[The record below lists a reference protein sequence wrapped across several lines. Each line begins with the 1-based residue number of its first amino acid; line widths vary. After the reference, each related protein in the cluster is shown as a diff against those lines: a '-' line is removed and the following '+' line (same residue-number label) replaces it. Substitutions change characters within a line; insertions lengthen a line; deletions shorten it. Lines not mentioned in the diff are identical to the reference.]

1 VEPGADLLAENVRS
15 LLAAVTERP
24 VGAQAG
30 TVTNVKIRIVVE
42 IGTTKLAHVG
52 EVVQSGMWKPVAPP
66 ELEDF
71 TNKILSA
78 IEAVG
83 IETVT
88 HTADEILNDRPS
100 AETLRR
106 AADHVRPLIDMVNR
120 IAETIEPTDPTR
132 RVALRW
138 WILAGAIL
146 LAAGVA
152 AIPLIGSVAAEI
164 VLTNELALAAAAA
177 ALAALLKKE

>member
-1 VEPGADLLAENVRS
+1 
-15 LLAAVTERP
+15 
-24 VGAQAG
+24 
-30 TVTNVKIRIVVE
+30 
-42 IGTTKLAHVG
+42 
-52 EVVQSGMWKPVAPP
+52 
-66 ELEDF
+66 
-71 TNKILSA
+71 
-78 IEAVG
+78 VG

-88 HTADEILNDRPS
+88 YAADEILSDRSS

-106 AADHVRPLIDMVNR
+106 AADHVRPLIDMADRV
-120 IAETIEPTDPTR
+120 AETIEPTDPTR

-152 AIPLIGSVAAEI
+152 AVPLIGSVTAEI
-164 VLTNELALAAAAA
+164 VLTNELAFAAVAA